1 MEKQSEHRHNLA
13 DTIRLLSRV
22 ADNDTSGVNGII
34 GDALYWLK
42 ELKRKLDS
50 IELIEYETAICPSS
64 GAPPLSI
71 KSKKYLCYNTAVVS
85 EAEAMAILAKGEQDS
100 DPRVVD
106 LWPKQAVSLFPDL
119 LRQNVPPAEQSSETT
134 TKPPRHQKTCPSCGA
149 AIQDSACPGP
159 YEGDRDGYG
168 WIVSQFDCPR
178 CGDHLGAYYD
188 EDNGDCFDHI
198 QAI

>member
-34 GDALYWLK
+34 SDALYWIK
-42 ELKRKLDS
+42 ELKHKLDS
-50 IELIEYETAICPSS
+50 IELIEYETAVYPSHVTS
-64 GAPPLSI
+64 FSSL
-71 KSKKYLCYNTAVVS
+71 KSTKYLCYNTAVVS
-85 EAEAMAILAKGEQDS
+85 ETEAMTVLEKGEQDS

-106 LWPKQAVSLFPDL
+106 LWPQQAAALFPDL
-119 LRQNVPPAEQSSETT
+119 LRQDVPPAEQKSEITT
-134 TKPPRHQKTCPSCGA
+134 RPSRPQKTCPSCGA
-149 AIQDSACPGP
+149 VIQDSACPGP
-159 YEGDRDGYG
+159 YEGGRDGYG
-168 WIVSQFDCPR
+168 WIVSQFDCPH

-188 EDNGDCFDHI
+188 EDNGDCFDHV